1 MHKQEHETHYGL
13 SSSCPLILGAWE
25 LGVTERPSRLSGRR
39 AELSSPP
46 TATIAQLP
54 TSTAA
59 MSSHGH
65 SHDHG
70 GHSHAEHSH
79 SHSHDGVACAGHEAI
94 PPTEAELAAQKQE
107 RLAFDRG
114 VASFYH
120 YEPHSV
126 RPCSYPR

>member
-1 MHKQEHETHYGL
+1 
-13 SSSCPLILGAWE
+13 
-25 LGVTERPSRLSGRR
+25 
-39 AELSSPP
+39 
-46 TATIAQLP
+46 
-54 TSTAA
+54 

-107 RLAFDRG
+107 RLAFDRV

-126 RPCSYPR
+126 RPCSCPR